1 MSTYNL
7 ESHEAFETLKNYGVI
22 QNIVKNVMEQDGIT
36 RTNYCF
42 QTFSE
47 LLSAGNNALA
57 ESLYKAIYRGNG
69 ETYRNMPDT
78 TAEEI
83 EAIKNKI
90 KGDIFEIFVMFA
102 LQYFQTDCGVG
113 VEQKTYMQITDDE
126 DAGVDFRGIDYATS
140 KKVFGQIKYRNP
152 FATNGNEIAFARDNF
167 TKLYG
172 LSGTQF
178 DFNPAEDYLML
189 VCNTPI
195 NNAMHYRLKNL
206 IGWTGTMTDERHKY
220 VKICDSNYFS
230 SMIGYNNKRFWE
242 TLANEFE
249 I

>member
-7 ESHEAFETLKNYGVI
+7 ENHEAFETLKNYGVI

-78 TAEEI
+78 TKEEI
-83 EAIKNKI
+83 EDIKNKI

-102 LQYFQTDCGVG
+102 LQYFQTDYGVG
-113 VEQKTYMQITDDE
+113 IKQGSYMQITDDE
-126 DAGVDFRGIDYATS
+126 DAGIDFRGIDSGTR
-140 KKVFGQIKYRNP
+140 KRVFGQIKYRNP
-152 FATNGNEIAFARDNF
+152 FATNGNEIAFTRDNF

-172 LSGTQF
+172 LAGVQF

-206 IGWTGTMTDERHKY
+206 IGWTGTMTDERYKY
-220 VKICDSNYFS
+220 IKICDGNYFS
-230 SMIGYNNKRFWE
+230 SMIRYSKPVFWE
-242 TLANEFE
+242 EFANQFE